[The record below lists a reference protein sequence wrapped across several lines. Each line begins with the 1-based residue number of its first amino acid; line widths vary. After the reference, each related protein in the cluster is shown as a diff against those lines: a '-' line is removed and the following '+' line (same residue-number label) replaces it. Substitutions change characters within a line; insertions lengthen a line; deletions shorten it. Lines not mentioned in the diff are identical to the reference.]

1 MIGDKKRKSKAKRA
15 SSERINGNKT
25 TTEKKKQDEF
35 RFHTSKL
42 KQILFAFSFL
52 RLDSS
57 NDVNSALVCFTD

>member
-25 TTEKKKQDEF
+25 TTEKKQDEF